1 MRICTP
7 HCGIA
12 VESGSGGEV
21 YERDLLRGLAGLGD
35 ECHILLA
42 RGKPHEQGV
51 PGWTI
56 HPVWPPKGLRWYV
69 TPFVWPRYIKRA
81 WDATHFDLLRAHS
94 VRFVGPAALWARRRY
109 RLPVPL
115 VTHHHHLDPS
125 PLNPLIEKRVIE
137 ASDCVVTDS
146 EFAKRQLAE
155 ELGVRT
161 DHVQVVYCGVGPKYA
176 PQPRN
181 EELARRWGLEGKR
194 VLLSLGPLI
203 ARKNPVFL
211 IEAFAEIRRAAGEDV
226 RLVWVGAGPLRAELD
241 ALVQRLGLAGAV
253 IFTGYLPEADKV
265 PMLNLADVFV
275 FCSLLEGFPLAPQ
288 EAMSCGKPVVA
299 FRAASLAEMIE
310 DGSTGFLVGA
320 NDRTAFA
327 DRVVRLLRDA
337 DLRRR
342 FGGAASERV
351 DRNFRWDLT
360 VSRVQ
365 KVYQEVVDGY
375 RRAR

>member
-1 MRICTP
+1 MRILSP

-12 VESGSGGEV
+12 PESGSGGEV
-21 YERDLLRGLAGLGD
+21 YERELLKDLASLGED
-35 ECHILLA
+35 CHVLLA
-42 RGKPHEQGV
+42 RGKSFERV
-51 PGWTI
+51 PGLTI

-69 TPFVWPRYIKRA
+69 TPFVWPRYTKLV
-81 WDATHFDLLRAHS
+81 WDAQKFDVLRAHS
-94 VRFVGPAALWARRRY
+94 VRFVGPAALWARRHY
-109 RLPVPL
+109 DLPVPV

-125 PLNPLIEKRVIE
+125 PLNPVLEKRVIE

-146 EFAKRQLAE
+146 QFAKRQLAE

-176 PQPRN
+176 PGPRD
-181 EELARRWGLEGKR
+181 EALARRWNIAGKR

-203 ARKNPVFL
+203 ARKNPVLL
-211 IEAFAEIRRAAGEDV
+211 IETFAEIRRAAGEDV
-226 RLVWVGAGPLRAELD
+226 RLVWVGSGPLRSELE
-241 ALVQRLGLAGAV
+241 AMVHRLGLQGAV

-275 FCSLLEGFPLAPQ
+275 FPSLLEGFPLAPQ

-299 FRAASLAEMIE
+299 FRAASLGEMIE
-310 DGSTGFLVGA
+310 DGGTGFLVEPH
-320 NDRTAFA
+320 
-327 DRVVRLLRDA
+327 DRV
-337 DLRRR
+337 
-342 FGGAASERV
+342 ASAERV

-360 VSRVQ
+360 VRRVQ
-365 KVYQEVVDGY
+365 KVYQEALDEF